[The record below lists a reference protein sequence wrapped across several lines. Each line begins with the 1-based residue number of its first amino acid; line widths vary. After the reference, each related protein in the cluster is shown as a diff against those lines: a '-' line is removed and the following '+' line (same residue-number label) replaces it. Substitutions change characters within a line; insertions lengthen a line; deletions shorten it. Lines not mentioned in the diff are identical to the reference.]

1 MSDDVNH
8 PEHYQNIAG
17 VEAIDI
23 LNDVVKDL
31 PGKQASMLWNTLKYL
46 FRFQKKNGVEDLKK
60 AQNYLK
66 WLIDITENGSIK
78 KHPKDMPQ
86 KQTETLQDTWY
97 SNEYKRMW
105 LFSKSSEPDGKPSK
119 LIFETRDAAEE
130 FTSVLYNMIS
140 EGYTEFS
147 IADVA
152 LEMKFKFT
160 KGNKWNKW
168 DELVYWDR
176 VLDSF
181 SINEDDSKYE
191 LIFNYKVP
199 DSRIIYES
207 NDLGSVDVFYSAN
220 MYPGMC
226 TTILFD
232 SRAARKKFSTSF
244 FQKLTSATYQP
255 FSIRDVLSDISVSL
269 PEETDYFSEKVQ
281 WKNIFTSFAL
291 TKKDGKY
298 ALVFYYK
305 DDDLETSENDSHIV
319 YKSTVYGSA
328 DIYYSKELLA
338 GTCTRILFDDKDGR
352 QTFMIKF
359 FRHLRHCKNDF
370 SIQDVMLD
378 NTYRFHKDDTE
389 FCIYVPWNEIF
400 AGFRMYEEGGQY
412 VLEFVYENDNSEPL
426 LDDEWYAYF

>member
-1 MSDDVNH
+1 MSDNVNH
-8 PEHYQNIAG
+8 PDHYQNIAG
-17 VEAIDI
+17 FEAIDI

-31 PGKQASMLWNTLKYL
+31 PGKRAAMLWNTLKYL
-46 FRFQKKNGVEDLKK
+46 LRFQKKNGVEDLKK
-60 AQNYLK
+60 ARNYLDY
-66 WLIDITENGSIK
+66 LIA
-78 KHPKDMPQ
+78 DMDAVCDAAE
-86 KQTETLQDTWY
+86 KLWDTWF
-97 SNEYKRMW
+97 SNEYGRVWIFAGTNPNGM
-105 LFSKSSEPDGKPSK
+105 PAK
-119 LIFETRDAAEE
+119 LIFETKDAAEE
-130 FTSVLYNMIS
+130 FESVLYNMIS

-160 KGNKWNKW
+160 KGNKWNNW

-207 NDLGSVDVFYSAN
+207 NDLGSVDVFYSAD

-359 FRHLRHCKNDF
+359 FRHLRHCKNGF

-400 AGFRMYEEGGQY
+400 AGFIMYEEGGQY

>member
-1 MSDDVNH
+1 MEDNVNH

-23 LNDVVKDL
+23 LNDMVKDL
-31 PGKQASMLWNTLKYL
+31 PGTQAAMLWNSMKYL

-60 AQNYLK
+60 ARNYLDY
-66 WLIDITENGSIK
+66 LIADIDAECDAAEK
-78 KHPKDMPQ
+78 
-86 KQTETLQDTWY
+86 LWDTWH
-97 SNEYKRMW
+97 SNEYGHMW
-105 LFSKSSEPDGKPSK
+105 IFAGTDPKGMPTK
-119 LIFETRDAAEE
+119 LIFETKDAAEE
-130 FTSVLYNMIS
+130 FESVFYNMIS
-140 EGYTEFS
+140 EGYAEFS
-147 IADVA
+147 IADVC

-160 KGNKWNKW
+160 KGNKWNNW

-281 WKNIFTSFAL
+281 WKNIFTSFSL
-291 TKKDGKY
+291 TKKDEKY

-359 FRHLRHCKNDF
+359 FRHLRHCKNGF

-400 AGFRMYEEGGQY
+400 AGFRVYEEGGQY